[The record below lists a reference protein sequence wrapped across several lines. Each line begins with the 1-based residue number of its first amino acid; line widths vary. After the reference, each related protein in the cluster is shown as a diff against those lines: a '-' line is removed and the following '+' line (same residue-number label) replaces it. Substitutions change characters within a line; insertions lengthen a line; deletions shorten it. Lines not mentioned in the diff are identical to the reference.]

1 VKLNVASTDDIQAFK
16 QQVGDKPIDLLV
28 NIAGMRV
35 PEIQKLGNIFT
46 YDEGSS

>member
-1 VKLNVASTDDIQAFK
+1 VKLNVASTDDIEAFK

-35 PEIQKLGNIFT
+35 PNIANALE
-46 YDEGSS
+46 DLHLR